1 MEPCPVVTLESN
13 EKIASKSVKAQ
24 YLNIVDRGKSNN
36 AFLNKTQVMGLIP
49 SEMGGISKQTYRA
62 HSSFRSTGTY
72 KALCRARFRSL
83 KKYV

>member
-1 MEPCPVVTLESN
+1 MEPCPAVTVESK

-49 SEMGGISKQTYRA
+49 SETRGISK
-62 HSSFRSTGTY
+62 
-72 KALCRARFRSL
+72 
-83 KKYV
+83 